1 MGGWP
6 LAPGYGAVSARVQSA
21 GGAAVAAPAVAYVR
35 LGGSLSVALAG
46 ALGLALAPADVG
58 GADSKSTAHGVQLHQ
73 SYIQLSQLKPVEAE
87 EAKA

>member
-1 MGGWP
+1 MRDY
-6 LAPGYGAVSARVQSA
+6 LINENLYNMLM
-21 GGAAVAAPAVAYVR
+21 AA
-35 LGGSLSVALAG
+35 
-46 ALGLALAPADVG
+46 VG